1 MGKSVEKQVEGKDP
15 AYDKLV
21 GDIVTALRGVQE
33 LCRQHGIFDGLREFL
48 QCRKCGLKESVAFD
62 GRLMT
67 YHDIDNPV
75 DTGLRFPAPDD
86 DGYSRCPECG
96 EVVRL
101 EEGADDGLFCA
112 FKK

>member
-1 MGKSVEKQVEGKDP
+1 MENGNGKQEESKDP

-21 GDIVTALRGVQE
+21 GDIAAALRGVQE
-33 LCRQHGIFDGLREFL
+33 LCRQHGIFDGLRELFKCT
-48 QCRKCGLKESVAFD
+48 QCGLMEDVAFD

-75 DTGLRFPAPDD
+75 DTGLRFPEPDD

-96 EVVRL
+96 GVVRL
-101 EEGADDGLFCA
+101 EEGEDGVC
-112 FKK
+112 